1 MAYIKENKYL
11 IAIVE
16 PLRDN
21 CRQPVQVEVYER
33 LDTSGVNPPVP
44 KAQHVRFVGKFP
56 LHSEGKALS
65 LEEIF
70 EKIKQRDFN

>member
-21 CRQPVQVEVYER
+21 CRQPLQVEVYER

-44 KAQHVRFVGKFP
+44 KAQHVRFVW
-56 LHSEGKALS
+56 
-65 LEEIF
+65 
-70 EKIKQRDFN
+70 